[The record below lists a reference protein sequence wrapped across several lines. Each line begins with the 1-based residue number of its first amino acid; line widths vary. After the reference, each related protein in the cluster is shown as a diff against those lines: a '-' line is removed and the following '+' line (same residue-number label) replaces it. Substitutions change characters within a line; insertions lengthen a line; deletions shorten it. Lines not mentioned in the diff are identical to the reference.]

1 MNDDDLLD
9 TRDMVLHK
17 NADGS
22 MACGFKLD
30 TILSNQDINGGGS
43 KKNDLNIKDL
53 GVPAGLLMI
62 PKRVNR
68 NYTEFTNGNN
78 VIEDKL
84 YDMLLSNA
92 EDNPTKPKN
101 TRKKKSSQ
109 MKQTKKKKK

>member
-22 MACGFKLD
+22 MAGGFKLD

-101 TRKKKSSQ
+101 TEKKIIANETDKRKK
-109 MKQTKKKKK
+109 